1 MRFIN
6 CLAIVG
12 LSLTVGA
19 GCRMCANTYDYANPL
34 VSAPCGSADDGGR
47 AGSILSGTA
56 AWNEPI
62 PMHEYYPAESPGLV
76 SRNAAVSNHDAVT
89 QRMLADPEIAAGVI
103 LDISDRPVEAPTIA
117 SPTGR
122 LIARQDDQHQVHQPS
137 NRGPVPQPQ
146 VQQVAERAKPEP
158 TPASVKLPTLGPV
171 MAAPERSLAPE
182 NTAASTG
189 RWMPASTYRTAWR
202 SDSTG
207 R

>member
-34 VSAPCGSADDGGR
+34 VSAPCGPADDGGR

-56 AWNEPI
+56 TWEEPI
-62 PMHEYYPAESPGLV
+62 PMHEYYPAESPGLA

-89 QRMLADPEIAAGVI
+89 QRLLADPEIAGGVI
-103 LDISDRPVEAPTIA
+103 LGISDRAVEAPTIA
-117 SPTGR
+117 
-122 LIARQDDQHQVHQPS
+122 RQDEQQVGQPS
-137 NRGPVPQPQ
+137 DEEPLPQPQ
-146 VQQVAERAKPEP
+146 PQQVAERAKPHP
-158 TPASVKLPTLGPV
+158 TPASVKLPTFGPV
-171 MAAPERSLAPE
+171 MAAPEGSLRPE
-182 NTAASTG
+182 NTAAATD